1 MTILEMTMTDTTET
15 PETPKSN
22 KTTAADPPKEKL
34 MPKMQVLAQFIKDMS
49 FENILAQRGT
59 GGDAQPD
66 VEVQVNLDAKK
77 RSAEHQFEVLIKLKC
92 GAKAKDSGDQI
103 FLLEIEY
110 AGIFHVENVAEEQMH
125 PFLLIECPR
134 MLFPFLRRIVADV
147 TQDGGFQSLN
157 LENIDFLHLYK
168 SEMLR
173 RQAETAAKATVN

>member
-1 MTILEMTMTDTTET
+1 MTDTTEI
-15 PETPKSN
+15 PETPKLN
-22 KTTAADPPKEKL
+22 ETAAADAPKGQVAT
-34 MPKMQVLAQFIKDMS
+34 KMQVLAQFIKDMS
-49 FENILAQRGT
+49 FENILAQRGK
-59 GGDAQPD
+59 GGDAQPN

-77 RSAEHQFEVLIKLKC
+77 RSVENQFEVSIKLKC
-92 GAKAKDSGDQI
+92 SAKTKDSGDQI

-157 LENIDFLHLYK
+157 LENIDFLQLYK
-168 SEMLR
+168 SEMMR
-173 RQAETAAKATVN
+173 RQAETAADVTVN